1 MAIKLYWCRGK
12 GRDDPGQRNF
22 GDYLSPLIVEMAAR
36 KPVEYAPIDKA
47 DMMAIGSI
55 MNREQKAKRFFLPRR
70 LHVWGSGTDAPE
82 RVFSA
87 RHHYHAVRGR
97 LTREQIEAGAGLKGV
112 AQGDPG
118 LLADR
123 WWAGRPKP
131 AKRFTLGFIPHYVDQ
146 AAPIVGHVGALPG
159 VKVIDVY
166 WPVEEVLRAVQECH
180 FIVSSSMH
188 GLIVSDA
195 FGVPNRRIAISRG
208 KISDY
213 KFADYYSA
221 FGIDEP
227 ACLSP
232 EDILARVDGE
242 FGALVGACGRPGI
255 EAIKD
260 NLLTVFPSL

>member
-1 MAIKLYWCRGK
+1 MAIKLYWCRGRGGDNP
-12 GRDDPGQRNF
+12 GRRNF

-36 KPVEYAPIDKA
+36 RPVEYAPIHKA

-55 MNREQKAKRFFLPRR
+55 LNRERKAKRFFMPRR

-87 RHHYHAVRGR
+87 RHHYHVVRGR
-97 LTREQIEAGAGLKGV
+97 LTREQIEGAQGRQAV
-112 AQGDPG
+112 ALGDPG

-123 WWAGRPKP
+123 WWEGRAKP
-131 AKRFTLGFIPHYVDQ
+131 AKRFTVGFIPHYVDQ

-159 VKVIDVY
+159 VKIIDVY
-166 WPVEEVLRAVQECH
+166 WPVEEVLKTIQECH

-188 GLIVSDA
+188 GLVVSDA
-195 FGVPNRRIAISRG
+195 FEVPNRRIVISRG

-227 ACLSP
+227 ASLTP
-232 EDILARVDGE
+232 EDFFACAAGGFE
-242 FGALVGACGRPGI
+242 ALIGACDRPGI
-255 EAIKD
+255 EAIK
-260 NLLTVFPSL
+260 NKLLAAFPSF